1 MAQQICAICGREVDD
16 AARFCPACGGE
27 LQAAGQI
34 CGKCHQSN
42 PDRALFCMNCG
53 DDLTVQETA
62 AVDAES
68 VDAGAIHHLANTA
81 AVSLPPI
88 MEIPAPAAPSA
99 GAPAA
104 VKRTLAVIGVV
115 VLLLTAGGGVYRYYT
130 QQMTQRFLSASSLLA
145 GQMAGAEQK
154 LADYFERPID
164 TQFIAAL
171 QQDWPGQIQELQIAV
186 DEWKTVKCP
195 KQYLLQQQLL
205 DRRAEAQLAAMGQI
219 PDILAHP
226 LAAETDGVLESL
238 RQNMNEARDLSN
250 NIQLPGLQMP
260 NSDKATAVADSL
272 SAYCSEQREIYKAKL
287 ARLEA
292 MKAYFKQMD
301 SILQKN
307 NEAKTGLGAMLD
319 KIRSGEYGWPDYFEM
334 IDGAKSTRVNL
345 RTQVNRLVTPAGTE
359 EYTAELSRLLSLSV
373 DYCDIMKA
381 GANAESKGD
390 YSTANKKYIE
400 AQTLNDQIQSQYAAF
415 NSKYQAGKS
424 TLTNID
430 NL

>member
-1 MAQQICAICGREVDD
+1 M
-16 AARFCPACGGE
+16 
-27 LQAAGQI
+27 
-34 CGKCHQSN
+34 
-42 PDRALFCMNCG
+42 
-53 DDLTVQETA
+53 
-62 AVDAES
+62 
-68 VDAGAIHHLANTA
+68 
-81 AVSLPPI
+81 
-88 MEIPAPAAPSA
+88 
-99 GAPAA
+99 
-104 VKRTLAVIGVV
+104 
-115 VLLLTAGGGVYRYYT
+115 LLLTAAGGVYHYYT

-195 KQYLLQQQLL
+195 KQYLPQQQLL
-205 DRRAEAQLAAMGQI
+205 DRRAEIQLAAMGQI
-219 PDILAHP
+219 SDILAHP

-250 NIQLPGLQMP
+250 NIQLPGLQLP

-292 MKAYFKQMD
+292 MNTYFKQMD